1 MAIMRAE
8 LKRTV
13 GVGAPVAVSQTSPID
28 VPKML
33 ANVAISSVCPMT
45 RLTISFL
52 LAPSARRRPKSRL
65 FNNTTAHTTVID
77 TATAVAK
84 ENNTDM

>member
-1 MAIMRAE
+1 
-8 LKRTV
+8 
-13 GVGAPVAVSQTSPID
+13 
-28 VPKML
+28 
-33 ANVAISSVCPMT
+33 MT

-84 ENNTDM
+84 ENNTDIVILCQFALDRASYLDKIRRRLKVVVLRGNPVR